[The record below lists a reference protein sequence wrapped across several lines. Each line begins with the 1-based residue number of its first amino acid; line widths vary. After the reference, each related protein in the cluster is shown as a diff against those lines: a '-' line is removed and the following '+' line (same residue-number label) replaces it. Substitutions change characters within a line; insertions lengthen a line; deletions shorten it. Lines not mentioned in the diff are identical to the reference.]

1 MRIIALLIALATVIV
16 VVIGYEYLTKLAN
29 KNQKDENEKHKG
41 SIDKEIEDLKNSS
54 EKTKE
59 IKEKINN
66 IN

>member
-1 MRIIALLIALATVIV
+1 MRIIAFLIALTTVIV

-29 KNQKDENEKHKG
+29 KKHKG
-41 SIDKEIEDLKNSS
+41 AVDKEIEDLKNSS

-66 IN
+66 LN